1 MKSSIYYADVIAT
14 YLELLIGIQQ
24 ISSMF
29 ELYLMIKSTAIIV

>member
-1 MKSSIYYADVIAT
+1 MKSAIYYMDVIAT

-29 ELYLMIKSTAIIV
+29 ELYLMIKSTAIVV

>member
-1 MKSSIYYADVIAT
+1 MKSSIYYVDVIAT